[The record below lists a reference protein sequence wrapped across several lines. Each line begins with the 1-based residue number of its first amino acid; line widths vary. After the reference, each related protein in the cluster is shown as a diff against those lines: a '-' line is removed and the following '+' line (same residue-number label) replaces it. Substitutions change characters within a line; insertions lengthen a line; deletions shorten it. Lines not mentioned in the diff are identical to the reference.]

1 MLTPSTALVPTDV
14 LIDTIVTRFHA
25 PLPAQL
31 KDLEA
36 LATKV
41 ARVHGGGDA
50 RLHELDAAVQGLV
63 DSLNLHIA
71 EEERDVFPLLRQ
83 GASSEQLR
91 EPLRSMQFEHEGIVA
106 MFERMRFLTDDFT
119 RPPNACTSYRKLFD
133 GLEALERE
141 VREHVALEDE
151 LASRFQ
157 PAR

>member
-1 MLTPSTALVPTDV
+1 VV
-14 LIDTIVTRFHA
+14 
-25 PLPAQL
+25 
-31 KDLEA
+31 EG

-63 DSLNLHIA
+63 DSLKLHIA
-71 EEERDVFPLLRQ
+71 EEERDVFPLLRG
-83 GASSEQLR
+83 GATGDQVR
-91 EPLRSMQFEHEGIVA
+91 EPLRAMHFEHAGIVA

-119 RPPNACTSYRKLFD
+119 RPPNACNSYRRLFD

-151 LASRFQ
+151 LAARFTGS
-157 PAR
+157 AS